1 VSRAA
6 VTRQGRSADALAA
19 ARGHRDVEP
28 RRIDAV
34 RTLSAGLFGGLAL
47 GVVARAWMRVIA
59 DDPEFTWSGTVSIVV
74 GFGVF
79 GVLQANAIRARR
91 RSTGWRI
98 SVGRAGGGIGMLPLF
113 VAAGGILAPTVI
125 LGGLVAAR
133 TAWRPSVRV
142 VVALLACVP
151 MGLVISGIVGD
162 FGASSH
168 TWAGIAGV
176 VALYAVIIFVVAGA
190 TFAPRADGYRLPRGV
205 RAAMA
210 VGVLGFAAF
219 ALVAG
224 GIE

>member
-1 VSRAA
+1 MW
-6 VTRQGRSADALAA
+6 
-19 ARGHRDVEP
+19 
-28 RRIDAV
+28 RIDAV
-34 RTLSAGLFGGLAL
+34 RTLSAGLFGGFAL

-59 DDPEFTWSGTVSIVV
+59 DDPEFTWSGTVSIVL

-98 SVGRAGGGIGMLPLF
+98 SVGRVGGGIGMLPLF

-151 MGLVISGIVGD
+151 MGFVISGIVGD
-162 FGASSH
+162 FGASSR

-176 VALYAVIIFVVAGA
+176 IALYAVIIFVVAGA
-190 TFAPRADGYRLPRGV
+190 TFAPRADGYRLPRGARV
-205 RAAMA
+205 AVA
-210 VGVLGFAAF
+210 VGVVGFAAF

-224 GIE
+224 GIQ